1 MRKSDAI
8 NKIQS
13 LYKFGSRLGLERM
26 EVLMELLGNPQD
38 DLNVIHVAGTN
49 GKGSTCRLV
58 NSVLMNAGYKTGLF
72 TSPFLLNFT
81 ERIEICGL
89 EISEDELDLY
99 SKIVFEKIEDMKS
112 MGYDSPTEFEAVTAI
127 CFMYFKGNNVDFAI
141 MEVGLGGRGDST
153 NVVKKPLVCAITS
166 IGYDH
171 MDRLG
176 ETLEKI
182 AAEKAGILKRDRP
195 VIININ
201 DEKAKEIVRK
211 TCIEKNAELIDVSD
225 LDFKIINSDLSGSKI
240 EINSGAWQGD
250 FNISLPGIYQA
261 ENVKV
266 AFKILEYLAKQGA
279 KICKDDIKEGFL
291 KAKHEGRFEILKK
304 NPFIIVDGAHN
315 ADGMQR
321 LKESMDTYF
330 PEKKILVM
338 AGILKD
344 KDVNAITDVMNMMAD
359 DFIITEP
366 DNPRKLDCSI
376 LAASLKNEYNRVCTI
391 KDYAKACDFGLK
403 ALKENEYDVFLIC
416 GSLYLIG
423 KVREMIL

>member
-1 MRKSDAI
+1 
-8 NKIQS
+8 
-13 LYKFGSRLGLERM
+13 
-26 EVLMELLGNPQD
+26 MELLGNPQD

-182 AAEKAGILKRDRP
+182 AAEKAGILK
-195 VIININ
+195 
-201 DEKAKEIVRK
+201 
-211 TCIEKNAELIDVSD
+211 
-225 LDFKIINSDLSGSKI
+225 
-240 EINSGAWQGD
+240 
-250 FNISLPGIYQA
+250 
-261 ENVKV
+261 
-266 AFKILEYLAKQGA
+266 
-279 KICKDDIKEGFL
+279 
-291 KAKHEGRFEILKK
+291 
-304 NPFIIVDGAHN
+304 
-315 ADGMQR
+315 
-321 LKESMDTYF
+321 
-330 PEKKILVM
+330 
-338 AGILKD
+338 KD
-344 KDVNAITDVMNMMAD
+344 KPV
-359 DFIITEP
+359 
-366 DNPRKLDCSI
+366 K
-376 LAASLKNEYNRVCTI
+376 
-391 KDYAKACDFGLK
+391 
-403 ALKENEYDVFLIC
+403 
-416 GSLYLIG
+416 IG
-423 KVREMIL
+423 RAHV